1 MTEVQPN
8 PVEVKLRSKK
18 KAIPLKKMQIE
29 DKNGENGVTENGTN
43 GDHHQEI
50 QQNGNAI
57 EGLAL
62 DTAALLHRTM
72 ESLYEINPELE
83 DSHEGGKGG
92 GGIRNENYKFRN

>member
-1 MTEVQPN
+1 VTEVQQSNP

-18 KAIPLKKMQIE
+18 KAAIPSKKMQIK
-29 DKNGENGVTENGTN
+29 DKNGENGVTENGN
-43 GDHHQEI
+43 DHHQEI
-50 QQNGNAI
+50 QQNGNSI

-83 DSHEGGKGG
+83 DSHEGGGKEEEFWTK
-92 GGIRNENYKFRN
+92 IWQI